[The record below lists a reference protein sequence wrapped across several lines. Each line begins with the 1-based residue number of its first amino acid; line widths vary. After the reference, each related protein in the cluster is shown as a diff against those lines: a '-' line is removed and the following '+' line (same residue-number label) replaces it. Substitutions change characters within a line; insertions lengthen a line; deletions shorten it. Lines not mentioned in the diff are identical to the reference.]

1 MECRRAL
8 TFKCS
13 QHRVSPFRLVDP
25 SKPGHRRFIA
35 LWLVD
40 PTRRIV
46 STANVPPQRWDWYME
61 SLLGDSGEERRGALK
76 KLPAE
81 LVTLLQKNE
90 MIGNGEREHLETSE
104 NPKLNAELLKM
115 VREYLE
121 VGGKSMLMGIEE
133 AKEHRGKLMQERT
146 AFVKTAEMGW
156 RDNSYSFCEH

>member
-1 MECRRAL
+1 M
-8 TFKCS
+8 
-13 QHRVSPFRLVDP
+13 
-25 SKPGHRRFIA
+25 G
-35 LWLVD
+35 
-40 PTRRIV
+40 
-46 STANVPPQRWDWYME
+46 TANVPPQRWDWYME
-61 SLLGDSGEERRGALK
+61 SLLGDSEEERRGALK

-90 MIGNGEREHLETSE
+90 MIGNGERERLETSE

-121 VGGKSMLMGIEE
+121 VEGKSMFMGIEE